1 MKRILVL
8 LSLTISL
15 VSCVEVT
22 GQEAKVLG
30 LRLKSVSNSETY
42 TDDGVISV
50 KAGQEIDIEV
60 IGVNLSP
67 EVRMRLTTAVM
78 EKGADCDTGS
88 NETKLQSRSFLLTS
102 PVEEGQAHF
111 LKLNEGGENVIYSSS
126 ADTYRVCVQAENG
139 TWVYQGDTPGLRIQF
154 YAEVHRLIDIWL
166 SFTNTASSSR
176 FSPNG

>member
-1 MKRILVL
+1 MKIVLVL
-8 LSLTISL
+8 LSLTLSL

-22 GQEAKVLG
+22 GQEARVLG
-30 LRLKSVSNSETY
+30 LRLKSVSNSQSY

-67 EVRMRLTTAVM
+67 EVMMRLTTAVM